1 MRKTNGSYSSLR
13 GEHRGT
19 FRVKKKAERIT
30 LLLRVHK
37 DAVSKKNYESIL
49 PVRNEWYQTWLDFF
63 IAISFSF
70 YK

>member
-13 GEHRGT
+13 GEHRI
-19 FRVKKKAERIT
+19 FRVKKAERIT

-37 DAVSKKNYESIL
+37 DAVSKKTNESIL
-49 PVRNEWYQTWLDFF
+49 PVMNEWYQTWLDFF